1 MNTGMRA
8 WTTISPPRS
17 ISRSWS
23 GGFCSLWSNWKI
35 LRRWWCNGT
44 LAVFDIEESGKQIG
58 EKLFLHLNEEQKN
71 ALMQYILEQ
80 GVCHGTVFNSCH
92 TLPNRKRPLIYDLT
106 RKIPL
111 SISAPTTPT
120 SKGDFP
126 LMPSSTPTSAT
137 RPTQT
142 TKRAAWSLILQRGVS
157 LSVWPP
163 HTARNAGKQRDD
175 MPKRTT
181 PPTDWNDVG
190 ASTSIQI
197 NWRKT

>member
-8 WTTISPPRS
+8 WTTILPPRS

-35 LRRWWCNGT
+35 LRRWWCNET

-175 MPKRTT
+175 MSKRTT

>member
-8 WTTISPPRS
+8 WTTILPPRS

-181 PPTDWNDVG
+181 PPTG
-190 ASTSIQI
+190 
-197 NWRKT
+197 